1 MSLDIFPI
9 ANHENNQ
16 EQLKAR
22 LVILKQELNAIQNQI
37 SAFETML
44 RSHLENEIIEEHE
57 LNALYKQLQRDK
69 KEKRLAQKKRGK
81 KFKESKSLKVLA
93 KTAPEK
99 SSVEDQ
105 KERKRLYRE
114 AMLFTHPD
122 TFSMQED
129 KIGLATEITA
139 KLIEIYKSGNLEKLY
154 NYHAHIC
161 SGNAFSQNINYKS
174 ANSTDFKDQY
184 LEKEIAEIEQLII
197 ETKNKHTYKVLTE
210 YENPLTFVD
219 ELKAYYVDRIFKLK
233 KRTRK
238 VRI

>member
-1 MSLDIFPI
+1 MSQDFSLTT
-9 ANHENNQ
+9 NHENNQ

-22 LVILKQELNAIQNQI
+22 LVILKQELNAIQSQI
-37 SAFETML
+37 IAFENML

-81 KFKESKSLKVLA
+81 KFKESQSLKVLA
-93 KTAPEK
+93 KTVPEK
-99 SSVEDQ
+99 SSIEDQ

-139 KLIEIYKSGNLEKLY
+139 KLIEIYQSGNLEKLY
-154 NYHAHIC
+154 DYHAHIC
-161 SGNAFSQNINYKS
+161 SGHAFSQNIPYENL
-174 ANSTDFKDQY
+174 NSTGFKDLY
-184 LEKEIAEIEQLII
+184 LEKEIAETEQLIM
-197 ETKNKHTYKVLTE
+197 EAKNKHTYKVLTE

-238 VRI
+238 VRM